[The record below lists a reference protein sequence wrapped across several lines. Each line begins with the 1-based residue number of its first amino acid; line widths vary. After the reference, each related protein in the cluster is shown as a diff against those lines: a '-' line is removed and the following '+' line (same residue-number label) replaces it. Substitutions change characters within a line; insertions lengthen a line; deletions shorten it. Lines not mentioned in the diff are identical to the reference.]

1 MFHGLYQ
8 AIREIPGLGTQRA
21 KGQLI
26 VQNTIHAVQSCGK
39 IYLVRS
45 FLTIVTA
52 DHKREVLW
60 QTSAAWFFRSASWG

>member
-1 MFHGLYQ
+1 MFYGLCQ
-8 AIREIPGLGTQRA
+8 AIRKISALGTQRA

-26 VQNTIHAVQSCGK
+26 VQNTIHTVQCCGK
-39 IYLVRS
+39 IYLVRN

-60 QTSAAWFFRSASWG
+60 QTSAAWFFRSAIWG